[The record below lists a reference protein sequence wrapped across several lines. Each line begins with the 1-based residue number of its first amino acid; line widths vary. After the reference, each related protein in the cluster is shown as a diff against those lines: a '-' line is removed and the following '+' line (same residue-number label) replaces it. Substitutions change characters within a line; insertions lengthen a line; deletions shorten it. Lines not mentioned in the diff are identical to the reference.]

1 MDIETISN
9 KVKDWFEKH
18 SGEIPENS
26 EDFFVSEF
34 VDSFSIVKLV
44 FFAKMNLKLN
54 LNLKIFKKK
63 NLKP

>member
-9 KVKDWFEKH
+9 KVKDSFEKH
-18 SGEIPENS
+18 SGEIPEYS

-44 FFAKMNLKLN
+44 FFCENEN
-54 LNLKIFKKK
+54 IPKIVHNSIKK
-63 NLKP
+63 